1 MLKTEES
8 QGGEK
13 ERRTRQRTSTS
24 CTECKRRKQK
34 CNQAKDRPCY
44 NCARRFPPVECR
56 YTEPKP
62 KKQRTKL
69 ERLVE
74 LNHDQL
80 SSSGSGAGYS
90 GVGVVGVVGVVASRI
105 PTKSGSGS
113 DDISRPS
120 IKKEKGIESNISH
133 IFQIDESFI
142 HDPSVEALRS
152 WPGSGVNNIQVGN
165 DQIAPLAS
173 LPIEATRR
181 NAELFHFFL
190 QKLSPFM
197 SSLDGTDAV
206 PEFNKHWIPFMIQSP
221 LLVYISVLTSSYFQA
236 MARRIDVE
244 TSVDA
249 MTARVKLITLI
260 NEHITTHSKGVDDEA
275 IGAVMSLAY
284 NELVYADKRS
294 VIAHLNGL
302 REMIRSRGGLENI
315 KFRQLR
321 IMMMR
326 TDFQVACTFEAEPI
340 VHGPQEPVFAIET
353 DHVEFESPFLPTKA
367 RFIDFADE
375 LGISAGTATV
385 LDDMRFVTNSIL
397 SLSKSDEQ
405 GKARLKFRATVQWIH
420 DRLSSSEA
428 ETHDQ
433 NDFIYQTCRATAILY
448 TSVILARTP
457 ISVAGANPLPMK
469 VWMTMWRVP
478 LSRWKKIPAIFFWVL
493 LVINPIT
500 RDRPEGRFVKGM
512 FAAATM
518 AIALIEWDTAAA
530 ILKNFMTVQKWLG
543 GSDVAYTPSEN
554 VPPPSGAAAHARK
567 DEVLLLT

>member
-8 QGGEK
+8 QGREK

-34 CNQAKDRPCY
+34 CNQAKDRPCN
-44 NCARRFPPVECR
+44 NCARRFPPVECK

-62 KKQRTKL
+62 KKQRSNL

-80 SSSGSGAGYS
+80 NSSGSGAGYR
-90 GVGVVGVVGVVASRI
+90 GVGVVESRI
-105 PTKSGSGS
+105 PTKSRSGS
-113 DDISRPS
+113 ADISKPS
-120 IKKEKGIESNISH
+120 IKKEKGTESDISH
-133 IFQIDESFI
+133 IFQIDASFI

-152 WPGSGVNNIQVGN
+152 WPNSGVSNVQVGN
-165 DQIAPLAS
+165 DQIAPLVS

-190 QKLSPFM
+190 QRLSPFM
-197 SSLDGTDAV
+197 SSLDGTSAV
-206 PEFNKHWIPFMIQSP
+206 PEFNKYWIPFMIQSP

-236 MARRIDVE
+236 MARKVDVE

-284 NELVYADKRS
+284 NELVYADCRS

-302 REMIRSRGGLENI
+302 REMVRSRGGLENI
-315 KFRQLR
+315 TFKILR

-326 TDFQVACTFEAEPI
+326 TDFQVACTFESEPI
-340 VHGPQEPVFAIET
+340 VHGPQEPAFAIET
-353 DHVEFESPFLPTKA
+353 EHVEFESPFLPTKS
-367 RFIDFADE
+367 RFIDFADG
-375 LGISAGTATV
+375 LNISAGTATI
-385 LDDMRFVTNSIL
+385 LDDMRFITNSIL
-397 SLSKSDEQ
+397 SLSKSGDPE
-405 GKARLKFRATVQWIH
+405 KARLKFRATVQWIH

-433 NDFIYQTCRATAILY
+433 SDFVYQTCRATAVLY
-448 TSVILARTP
+448 TSVILARKP
-457 ISVAGANPLPMK
+457 ISVAGAGSLLMK

-478 LSRWKKIPAIFFWVL
+478 LSRWKNIPAIFFWVL

-530 ILKNFMTVQKWLG
+530 ILKNFMTVQRWLG
-543 GSDVAYTPSEN
+543 GSDVAYTLSKS
-554 VPPPSGAAAHARK
+554 VALPPAAPAPTPARE
-567 DEVLLLT
+567 D